1 MRTFVAAKTRPILS
15 LVAQRSQVF
24 CRSEG
29 LEMDGFGLK
38 ILRLRADLTQ
48 WRAAQAVGIAPQDL
62 CHAERGRRPL
72 PAEVTQQLIRLY
84 ERTIE
89 SESSRHEQVP

>member
-1 MRTFVAAKTRPILS
+1 
-15 LVAQRSQVF
+15 
-24 CRSEG
+24 
-29 LEMDGFGLK
+29 MDGLDLK

-72 PAEVTQQLIRLY
+72 SPKVIQRLIRLY
-84 ERTIE
+84 EQRIE
-89 SESSRHEQVP
+89 SGSSCRVQAS